1 MKIVSCLLFSLL
13 FHLFPF
19 TSLASTSSAGHEDF
33 LHCLLSN
40 STWMHGVIY
49 TPSNSSYASVLDFS
63 LHNRLYATPETPKP
77 LVIVTPII
85 GSQIQTVIYCSKKH
99 EMEIRVRGG
108 GHDFKGLSYVSQV
121 PFVLLDMINLRSIDV
136 DPVAATAWVQS
147 GATMGEVYYAIAR
160 KSKILGFPGGTYGS
174 VGVTGLIGGGGYGV
188 LRRKY
193 GLAADN
199 VIDARIVDVN
209 GRILDRKSMG
219 EDLFWAIRGG
229 GPSSFGIILSWKLN
243 LVSVPERVTIFG
255 VTRTLDKNA
264 TDITWRWQTV
274 APDLPK
280 DADIRIQAHTIKKD
294 NLGDD
299 TAIVVKIVGL
309 YLGGEDKLLPLM
321 QERFPELNL
330 AHKDCAEVSYIQSVL
345 YFASNSL
352 ELPLETLLDRTTFK
366 VPCKAKTDFVT
377 RPIPKEGLNRIWEML
392 LKSDPDTTSLFLTS
406 YGGKMDEISESA
418 IPFPHRAGTLYM
430 ISIRVIPR
438 RDTPKALNWIR
449 SFYST
454 LTPYVS
460 SPRTAYVNF
469 VDLDLGVNNQSG
481 VTSYT
486 QASKWGKMYY
496 KDNFD
501 RLVYVKSKVDPTNF
515 FRHQQ
520 SIPLI
525 KRM

>member
-1 MKIVSCLLFSLL
+1 MKIVICLLFSLL
-13 FHLFPF
+13 FHLLALI
-19 TSLASTSSAGHEDF
+19 SLASTSYVGHLDF
-33 LHCLLSN
+33 IQCLVSN
-40 STWMHGVIY
+40 STSMQEVIY
-49 TPSNSSYASVLDFS
+49 TPRNSSYASVLEFS
-63 LHNRLYATPETPKP
+63 LHNLLFATPETPKP
-77 LVIVTPII
+77 LVIVTPMVEP
-85 GSQIQTVIYCSKKH
+85 QIQTVLYCSKKH

-108 GHDFKGLSYVSQV
+108 GHDFEGLSYVSQA

-147 GATMGEVYYAIAR
+147 GATMGELYYAIAD
-160 KSKILGFPGGTYGS
+160 KSKTLGFPGGTYGS

-199 VIDARIVDVN
+199 VIDARILNVN
-209 GRILDRKSMG
+209 GSILDRKTMG

-255 VTRTLDKNA
+255 VSRTLEQNA
-264 TDITWRWQTV
+264 TDIIWRWQTV

-280 DADIRIQAHTIKKD
+280 DAEIRIQAHTIKKD

-299 TAIVVKIVGL
+299 TAIVVRIIGS

-330 AHKDCAEVSYIQSVL
+330 AHKDCAQVSYIQSVL
-345 YFASNSL
+345 YFATNSL

-366 VPCKAKTDFVT
+366 VPCKVKTDFVT
-377 RPIPKEGLNRIWEML
+377 RPISKQGLNRIWEML

-430 ISIRVIPR
+430 VSVMVIPR
-438 RDTPKALNWIR
+438 RDTTKALDWIR

-460 SPRTAYVNF
+460 SPRTAYVNY

-496 KDNFD
+496 KENFD
-501 RLVYVKSKVDPTNF
+501 RLVHVKSKVDPTNF

-520 SIPLI
+520 SIPPI